1 MRDKHMYCG
10 IFVKLTPLSM
20 QLETEAAGHAST
32 PMAQQQHTLAA
43 KVAWCATSLIVIYL
57 CVGKV
62 SVAGKPGLA
71 YPVLVFALSQALYYW
86 MVSGACL
93 ALCCDIPLAMAHG
106 MHQVVCSLYRTHV
119 KDPFG
124 RQVQFFHQAPNYQ
137 SIMEGISM
145 TLLFGISS
153 FALLT
158 VVTCVWTTHD
168 SMPSMWALRC
178 RDM

>member
-1 MRDKHMYCG
+1 
-10 IFVKLTPLSM
+10 
-20 QLETEAAGHAST
+20 
-32 PMAQQQHTLAA
+32 MAQQQHTLAA

-137 SIMEGISM
+137 SIMEVGHRLCSVVD
-145 TLLFGISS
+145 LLPIAIASK
-153 FALLT
+153 
-158 VVTCVWTTHD
+158 VVKNDFFLCQFSWYWQIILMFLV
-168 SMPSMWALRC
+168 
-178 RDM
+178 

>member
-1 MRDKHMYCG
+1 
-10 IFVKLTPLSM
+10 
-20 QLETEAAGHAST
+20 
-32 PMAQQQHTLAA
+32 
-43 KVAWCATSLIVIYL
+43 
-57 CVGKV
+57 
-62 SVAGKPGLA
+62 VAGKPGLA

-137 SIMEGISM
+137 SIMEVGHRLCSVVD
-145 TLLFGISS
+145 LLPIAIASK
-153 FALLT
+153 
-158 VVTCVWTTHD
+158 VVKNDFFLCQFSWYWQIILMFLV
-168 SMPSMWALRC
+168 
-178 RDM
+178 